1 MKLFQ
6 SSTLAILFLLQT
18 AWAGASAPMQ
28 VFVSIPPQKWLS
40 DQVGGNLVSTSVL
53 VNKGQDP
60 HTFEPS
66 PKQIAS
72 LANSRIY
79 FTIGMEFEQQISSK
93 LGKAVTTMAMVDTA
107 STIDRIPASAH
118 EEDGHHD
125 EHGDAGHEEH
135 AEHDGHPEHDM
146 ESGHGHHH
154 AGDDPHVWLS
164 PANLIAMAQV
174 MAEAMSEADPDHAPI
189 YRQNLDTT
197 RALLTEL
204 DREISTGLAPFKGAT
219 FYVFHPS
226 FGYFAKEYGLHQEAV
241 EIEGKSPTPRQLAT
255 LIARAKEDK
264 VRIIFVQPQFDTK
277 SASAVA
283 AAIGGVVEP
292 LDALA
297 EDVPGNLRTMAM
309 QISKALAQSTP
320 AQP

>member
-6 SSTLAILFLLQT
+6 RSILTILILFQTTLAGAT
-18 AWAGASAPMQ
+18 APLE

-40 DQVGGNLVSTSVL
+40 DQIGGNLVTTSVL
-53 VNKGQDP
+53 VTKGQDP

-79 FTIGMEFEQQISSK
+79 FSIGMEFEQQISRK
-93 LGKAVTTMAMVDTA
+93 LETAITTMTMVDSTR
-107 STIDRIPASAH
+107 TIDKIPATAH
-118 EEDGHHD
+118 EDGEHQD
-125 EHGDAGHEEH
+125 EHADAGN
-135 AEHDGHPEHDM
+135 ADHDAG
-146 ESGHGHHH
+146 SGHGHRH

-164 PANLIAMAQV
+164 PANLVAMAQV
-174 MAEAMSEADPDHAPI
+174 MAEAMSKADPGHASA
-189 YRQNLDTT
+189 YRQNLEKTT
-197 RALLTEL
+197 KLLTTL
-204 DREISTGLAPFKGAT
+204 DREITAGLAPYKGAT

-226 FGYFAKEYGLHQEAV
+226 FGYFAKEYGLNQEAV
-241 EIEGKSPTPRQLAT
+241 EIEGKSPTPKQLST
-255 LIARAKEDK
+255 LIAKAKEDK

-277 SASAVA
+277 SAGAVA
-283 AAIGGVVEP
+283 AAIGGIVEP

-297 EDVPGNLRTMAM
+297 EDVPGNLRTIAM
-309 QISKALAQSTP
+309 QISKALEHSSP

>member
-1 MKLFQ
+1 MKRFP
-6 SSTLAILFLLQT
+6 SSILAMLVLLQT
-18 AWAGASAPMQ
+18 AWAGATTPMQ

-40 DQVGGNLVSTSVL
+40 DQIGGKLVTTSVL
-53 VNKGQDP
+53 VSKGQDP

-66 PKQIAS
+66 PKQIAGLS
-72 LANSRIY
+72 NSRIY
-79 FTIGMEFEQQISSK
+79 FTIGMEFEQQIAGK
-93 LGKAVTTMAMVDTA
+93 LEKAVTTMTMVDA
-107 STIDRIPASAH
+107 ARTIDKIPATAH
-118 EEDGHHD
+118 EDGEHHQ
-125 EHGDAGHEEH
+125 EHGDAGHAEH
-135 AEHDGHPEHDM
+135 AEHDGHADHDA

-174 MAEAMSEADPDHAPI
+174 MAEAMSEADPGNASI
-189 YRQNLDTT
+189 YRQNLEAT
-197 RALLTEL
+197 RAMLTEI
-204 DREISTGLAPFKGAT
+204 DREISTALAPYKGAT

-241 EIEGKSPTPRQLAT
+241 EIEGKSPTPRQLTT
-255 LIARAKEDK
+255 LIARAKEDA